1 MPPAPK
7 PSSPTSDR
15 KTLGDSAEVVKV
27 VEGLDGE
34 LMELKASYEQYFLGV
49 ERRPPADKH
58 RQLKKKLND
67 LRNTFV
73 RQTSVKFRV
82 NTLQQ
87 KFSTYERLW
96 NRTLQ
101 EIEDGTYKRDLF
113 KAKLRNPTRA
123 EREADADSRRL
134 EAELEAAERADAERI
149 EALQKEKAEREAK
162 EREEIA
168 RLAAAAASQL
178 KVSAPT
184 KPVSNPGSGVFVAAK
199 PKTISS
205 PGLQAVVPPN
215 SSPPVRQPPAN
226 QVNTVVP
233 GLNAVKVPSG
243 VTIAVKPA
251 SSAAIPAVGA
261 PTRPVSNP
269 GLTAAAPTRPVSNPG
284 LTAAAPNRPV
294 SSPGLTAAARP
305 PPPPP
310 GAGARPGAPVSA
322 AGGGG
327 LTDQKV
333 KAIYDAYV
341 TAKRRCN
348 EDTSSL
354 SLDAVA
360 STLRKQVPELMKTH
374 NAKSVDFKVVIKDGK
389 AVLRAVPKE

>member
-1 MPPAPK
+1 M
-7 PSSPTSDR
+7 
-15 KTLGDSAEVVKV
+15 GDSAEVVRV
-27 VEGLDGE
+27 VEGLDVE
-34 LMELKASYEQYFLGV
+34 IRELKANYEQYFLGV

-113 KAKLRNPTRA
+113 KAKLRSPTRA
-123 EREADADSRRL
+123 ERDADADARRL
-134 EAELEAAERADAERI
+134 QAELDAAERADAERL
-149 EALQKEKAEREAK
+149 EALKAK
-162 EREEIA
+162 EAAEARQREEQA
-168 RLAAAAASQL
+168 RAAAMAQQL
-178 KVSAPT
+178 KVSAPN
-184 KPVSNPGSGVFVAAK
+184 KPVSNPGSGAFVAAK

-205 PGLQAVVPPN
+205 PGLAPVAPPN
-215 SSPPVRQPPAN
+215 ASPPARPAGAP
-226 QVNTVVP
+226 TFVP
-233 GLNAVKVPSG
+233 GLNAVKPPSG
-243 VTIAVKPA
+243 VTVAVKAA
-251 SSAAIPAVGA
+251 SGAAIPAV
-261 PTRPVSNP
+261 
-269 GLTAAAPTRPVSNPG
+269 AAPT
-284 LTAAAPNRPV
+284 RPV
-294 SSPGLTAAARP
+294 SSPGLTAAVRP

-310 GAGARPGAPVSA
+310 GAGPRPGAPVSTGG
-322 AGGGG
+322 AG
-327 LTDQKV
+327 LSDQKV

>member
-1 MPPAPK
+1 MV
-7 PSSPTSDR
+7 D
-15 KTLGDSAEVVKV
+15 
-27 VEGLDGE
+27 GLDVE
-34 LMELKASYEQYFLGV
+34 LMELKANYEQFFLGV
-49 ERRPPADKH
+49 ERRPPADRH

-96 NRTLQ
+96 ARTMQ

-113 KAKLRNPTRA
+113 KAKLRHPTKA
-123 EREADADSRRL
+123 ERDADSDARRL
-134 EAELEAAERADAERI
+134 KAELEAAERADAERI
-149 EALQKEKAEREAK
+149 EALKAKEAAEAK
-162 EREEIA
+162 QREEVA
-168 RLAAAAASQL
+168 RAAAAAAQQF
-178 KVSAPT
+178 KVPAPN
-184 KPVSNPGSGVFVAAK
+184 KPVSNPGSGAFVAQK
-199 PKTISS
+199 PRTISS
-205 PGLQAVVPPN
+205 PGLAPVAPPN
-215 SSPPVRQPPAN
+215 ASPPARPAGMP
-226 QVNTVVP
+226 TFVP
-233 GLNAVKVPSG
+233 GLNAVKPPSG

-251 SSAAIPAVGA
+251 SSGGIPAVGA
-261 PTRPVSNP
+261 PTRPVS
-269 GLTAAAPTRPVSNPG
+269 
-284 LTAAAPNRPV
+284 
-294 SSPGLTAAARP
+294 SPGRAAAARP

-310 GAGARPGAPVSA
+310 GVGPRPGAPVSTGA
-322 AGGGG
+322 AG
-327 LTDQKV
+327 LSDQKV

-354 SLDAVA
+354 SYDAVA